1 MEVGPYSSSVFH
13 AHFLMP
19 FKGNIMGKLSVFF
32 FFLMALFNDIKPI
45 SADKVL
51 SRTLRSHK
59 LVSWKMQEFC
69 C

>member
-1 MEVGPYSSSVFH
+1 MDVASYSSSVFH

-32 FFLMALFNDIKPI
+32 FLKALFNDIKPI

-59 LVSWKMQEFC
+59 LMS
-69 C
+69 